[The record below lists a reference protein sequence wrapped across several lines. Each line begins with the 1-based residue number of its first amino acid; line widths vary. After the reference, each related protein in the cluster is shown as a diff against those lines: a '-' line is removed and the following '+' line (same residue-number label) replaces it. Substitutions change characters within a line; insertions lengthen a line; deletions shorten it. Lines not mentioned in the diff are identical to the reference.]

1 MSRLGGRFV
10 LERKIGSGG
19 MASVHLGTDEVLER
33 RVAVKVLKPEFQESD
48 VGARFRREGRTAA
61 RLSHPNIVQ
70 VFDAGEDDLDG
81 RRVSYI
87 VMEHVSGGDLRQM
100 IAGRGTLS
108 TAEVSGL
115 SGIAAGLAHAHERGV
130 VHRDIKPH
138 NILLTGNGQPKLTDF
153 GIARALDATQFTQT
167 GMYLGTA
174 RYSPPEQLQG
184 EETTAKSDVYSLGIT
199 LYEAVTGAPP
209 FSGTP
214 IEIATQHVHKPPTP
228 PGEFARVDEYLQ
240 ALILDCISKSPEDR
254 PDAASVEQR
263 LKDLTRGATKPT
275 RQYAAGG
282 AMAQAPTGS
291 APTSAAPA
299 PPTHGGADRRR
310 SRRVS
315 TVVGVLAA
323 LALLSVIGAY
333 TLFGGE
339 DRAAQTPSP
348 TTEPT
353 PPQATTQASGS
364 GPQAVAG
371 PNSEPNTDPA
381 VTRRSSS
388 SNSSAPQRN
397 GAEQAAQVTQNVYT
411 LAAYGDYGQ
420 SYDLLSQNFKQSQ
433 APTEAQWSSQF
444 GTLRRI
450 SFLEGPNVQVSGNT
464 ARATGVTRAEHTD
477 RTERNTVTWSLVKE
491 NGRWKLDGL
500 NVSNRDIV
508 G

>member
-10 LERKIGSGG
+10 LEREIGSGG

-138 NILLTGNGQPKLTDF
+138 NILLTDNGQPKLTDF
-153 GIARALDATQFTQT
+153 GIARALDATQLTQT

-184 EETTAKSDVYSLGIT
+184 EKTTAKSDVYSLGVT

-214 IEIATQHVHKPPTP
+214 VEIATQHVSKPPTP

-263 LKDLTRGATKPT
+263 LKDLTRDAKPT
-275 RQYAAGG
+275 RQYAAAG
-282 AMAQAPTGS
+282 AMAQAPTGP

-299 PPTHGGADRRR
+299 PPTRGGADRRR
-310 SRRVS
+310 SRRVPA
-315 TVVGVLAA
+315 VVGALAA
-323 LALLSVIGAY
+323 LALLGVIGAY

-339 DRAAQTPSP
+339 DRAAQTPAP
-348 TTEPT
+348 TTQSN
-353 PPQATTQASGS
+353 PQATTQASGS
-364 GPQAVAG
+364 GPQTVAR
-371 PNSEPNTDPA
+371 PTSEPNTDPA

-397 GAEQAAQVTQNVYT
+397 GAEQAAQVTRNVYT
-411 LAAYGDYGQ
+411 RAADGDYGQ
-420 SYDLLSQNFKQSQ
+420 SYDLLSRNFKQSQ

-450 SFLEGPNVQVSGNT
+450 SFLEGPNVQVSGDT

-477 RTERNTVTWSLVKE
+477 RTERNTVTWNLVKE
-491 NGRWKLDGL
+491 NRRWKLDG
-500 NVSNRDIV
+500 VSISNREIV

>member
-10 LERKIGSGG
+10 LEREIGSGG

-33 RVAVKVLKPEFQESD
+33 RIAVKVLKPEFQESD

-87 VMEHVSGGDLRQM
+87 VMEHVPGGDLRQM
-100 IAGRGTLS
+100 IAGRGALS

-138 NILLTGNGQPKLTDF
+138 NILLTDNGQPKLTDF

-174 RYSPPEQLQG
+174 RYSSPEQLQG
-184 EETTAKSDVYSLGIT
+184 EKTTAKSDVYSLGIT

-214 IEIATQHVHKPPTP
+214 VEIATQHVSKPPTP
-228 PGEFARVDEYLQ
+228 PGEFAQVDEYLQ

-263 LKDLTRGATKPT
+263 LKDLTRDAKPT
-275 RQYAAGG
+275 RQNAPAG
-282 AMAQAPTGS
+282 AMAQASTGPAPTR
-291 APTSAAPA
+291 ATSAAP
-299 PPTHGGADRRR
+299 TRVGADRRV
-310 SRRVS
+310 SRRVPAA
-315 TVVGVLAA
+315 VGVLAV
-323 LALLSVIGAY
+323 LALLGVIGAY
-333 TLFGGE
+333 VFLGGGE
-339 DRAAQTPSP
+339 DRAAQTPAP
-348 TTEPT
+348 TTQPI
-353 PPQATTQASGS
+353 PQTANQAPSP
-364 GPQAVAG
+364 GPRTVAG
-371 PNSEPNTDPA
+371 PTSEPNTDQTT
-381 VTRRSSS
+381 TRRSSS
-388 SNSSAPQRN
+388 SNSSASQRN
-397 GAEQAAQVTQNVYT
+397 GAEQPAQVTRNVYT
-411 LAAYGDYGQ
+411 LAADGDYGQ
-420 SYDLLSQNFKQSQ
+420 SYDLLSRNFKQSQ

-450 SFLEGPNVQVSGNT
+450 SFLEGPDVQVSGDT
-464 ARATGVTRAEHTD
+464 ARATGVTRAVHTD
-477 RTERNTVTWSLVKE
+477 RTERNTVTWNLVKE
-491 NGRWKLDGL
+491 NGRWKLDDV
-500 NVSNRDIV
+500 NIRDQEIV